1 MSGNIDRLQNIFNRA
16 NMSRNNIRY
25 KLNRT
30 LYDHVSFMEN
40 KIRK

>member
-1 MSGNIDRLQNIFNRA
+1 MPDNTERLQAIFNKA
-16 NMSRNNIRY
+16 NMNRNGIRY

-30 LYDHVSFMEN
+30 LHDHVSFMEN